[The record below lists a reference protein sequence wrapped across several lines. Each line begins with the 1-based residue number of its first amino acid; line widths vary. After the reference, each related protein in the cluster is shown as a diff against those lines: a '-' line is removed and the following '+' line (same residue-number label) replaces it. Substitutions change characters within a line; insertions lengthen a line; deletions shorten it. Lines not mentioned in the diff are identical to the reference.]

1 MIVNDTRY
9 EDAEII
15 VGSGN
20 VFADLG
26 LPNPEERF
34 LKAQLTAQI
43 QSLLD
48 ERGLTNQQ
56 ASEIFGMPT
65 ATVEGMLIGR
75 LAEIPVTQ
83 LFACLNRL
91 GRDVELRIFPTERP
105 PEDARTTLIAA

>member
-1 MIVNDTRY
+1 MSDTKND
-9 EDAEII
+9 DAEVF

-26 LPNPEERF
+26 LPNPEERL

-48 ERGLTNQQ
+48 ERGLTDEE
-56 ASEIFGMPT
+56 AAEVFRMPL

-75 LAEIPVTQ
+75 FADIPVTQ
-83 LFACLNRL
+83 LFMCLNRL
-91 GRDVELRIFPTERP
+91 GRDVELRIFPTERL